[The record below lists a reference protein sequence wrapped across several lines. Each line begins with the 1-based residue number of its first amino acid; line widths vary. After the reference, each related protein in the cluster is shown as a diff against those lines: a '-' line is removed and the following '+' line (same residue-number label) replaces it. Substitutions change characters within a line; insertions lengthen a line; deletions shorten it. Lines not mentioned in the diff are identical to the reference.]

1 MWSSHNLWCKHLE
14 YIQNFS
20 LGSKS
25 YQNEQNIQLK
35 GHSQAFK
42 IIHVTNLR
50 SQKDHLTALKAIK
63 QLVGD
68 GIVLSYHL
76 IGGYDKNSEYYKNLI
91 NFIQKHHLE
100 KYVFIYGSQTNIAGL
115 LEQADMAL
123 LSSVSEGLPV
133 SLIEYAQAKLLL
145 VVTDVG
151 QCKDVVGDFGLVVNP
166 SNNEELVKAITYNY
180 KHPEDAS
187 KNAEKL
193 Y

>member
-1 MWSSHNLWCKHLE
+1 S
-14 YIQNFS
+14 
-20 LGSKS
+20 
-25 YQNEQNIQLK
+25 
-35 GHSQAFK
+35 
-42 IIHVTNLR
+42 
-50 SQKDHLTALKAIK
+50 
-63 QLVGD
+63 
-68 GIVLSYHL
+68 
-76 IGGYDKNSEYYKNLI
+76 GYDKNSEYYKNLI